1 MEALIT
7 YWVLFMGLQLLYSSV
22 LVSVVQSASAICI
35 HISLLLWIN
44 VLLKKIR

>member
-35 HISLLLWIN
+35 HISPLLWIN